1 MQLRSSDFV
10 LNRQSL
16 LRNRYSGPCIEMIYR
31 DKVTESKD
39 GEYVAVNALA
49 FSSTGKTIYMTVS
62 SAVCMNRIMAWGV
75 SNWKLKA
82 EKEFSFGNFVNGCH
96 ALAVLRGGV
105 LIATSR
111 TLELWNLELSYCK
124 RQWSLVA
131 MPTFIFAISDDQV
144 LCTTFTR
151 AEEFIVNTVTGDIV
165 SAFAFSSYK
174 SIACYGNLLLLGN
187 TDGGIKLQLLGQSV
201 PRWEISLPLP
211 WPGFGRAL
219 GCFSPKGQFIVVGSC
234 FSDSCTYVLDAF
246 SGNVRCKLSDYH
258 ILSDFK
264 FMSDE
269 EFIILSY
276 QHMRGASLRG
286 LFNARSGDVLSILQL
301 YTCEL
306 LSLATCPGEGLIA
319 ICSRFKFDLK
329 VIKVNL

>member
-1 MQLRSSDFV
+1 
-10 LNRQSL
+10 
-16 LRNRYSGPCIEMIYR
+16 
-31 DKVTESKD
+31 
-39 GEYVAVNALA
+39 
-49 FSSTGKTIYMTVS
+49 
-62 SAVCMNRIMAWGV
+62 
-75 SNWKLKA
+75 
-82 EKEFSFGNFVNGCH
+82 
-96 ALAVLRGGV
+96 
-105 LIATSR
+105 
-111 TLELWNLELSYCK
+111 
-124 RQWSLVA
+124 

-151 AEEFIVNTVTGDIV
+151 AEEIIVNTVTGDIV

-174 SIACYGNLLLLGN
+174 SIACYGNLLQLGN

-219 GCFSPKGQFIVVGSC
+219 GCFSRKGQFIVVGSC
-234 FSDSCTYVLDAF
+234 FSDSCAYVLDAF

-276 QHMRGASLRG
+276 QYMRGASLRG

-329 VIKVNL
+329 VIKVNLSEEKKCVRNGKKVQVSGAKF